1 MTPRQLA
8 LNIVQRL
15 HEHGHVALWAGGCV
29 RDSLLGRE
37 PADYDVATSATPDQ
51 IVALFGK
58 HRVLSIG
65 AAFGVIIVLGP
76 RGTGLQTEV
85 ATVRSDGEYV
95 DGRRPE
101 SVLFCSAE
109 EDARRRDFTVNGMFF
124 DPLNEEVIDYV
135 GGQLDLR
142 NNLLRCIGR
151 PADRFN
157 EDKLRM
163 LRAVRFAATFQF
175 EIESET
181 LQSVTQTAHQI
192 TQVSAER
199 ILQELRRMLAH
210 PHRQMAFR
218 LMQQAGLLFG
228 ILPDYEQASASG
240 GVSMELVAEMLGH
253 LQSQEFLPAAAI
265 LMLPFHAPEKP
276 ISRQRLGTVRQTCR
290 NLTMSNKEVATVEW
304 LIESLDSLR
313 MFRQQPLHVVRP
325 LLADPRADILLQ
337 TARAVADINPSFP
350 SHDDPVEADEF
361 RTAWSAKELFPPPLI
376 NGQDI
381 QQQGIAPG
389 PKIRTLLNAVRNAQL
404 DQQLENRSDALKLLQ
419 QLIAADA

>member
-1 MTPRQLA
+1 
-8 LNIVQRL
+8 
-15 HEHGHVALWAGGCV
+15 
-29 RDSLLGRE
+29 
-37 PADYDVATSATPDQ
+37 
-51 IVALFGK
+51 
-58 HRVLSIG
+58 
-65 AAFGVIIVLGP
+65 
-76 RGTGLQTEV
+76 
-85 ATVRSDGEYV
+85 
-95 DGRRPE
+95 
-101 SVLFCSAE
+101 
-109 EDARRRDFTVNGMFF
+109 
-124 DPLNEEVIDYV
+124 
-135 GGQLDLR
+135 
-142 NNLLRCIGR
+142 
-151 PADRFN
+151 
-157 EDKLRM
+157 
-163 LRAVRFAATFQF
+163 
-175 EIESET
+175 
-181 LQSVTQTAHQI
+181 
-192 TQVSAER
+192 
-199 ILQELRRMLAH
+199 MLAH

-228 ILPDYEQASASG
+228 ILPDYEQASASS
-240 GVSMELVAEMLGH
+240 GVSMEHVAEMLGR

-276 ISRQRLGTVRQTCR
+276 TSRQRLGTVRQTCR

-350 SHDDPVEADEF
+350 SHDDPVAADEF
-361 RTAWSAKELFPPPLI
+361 RTAWSAKELCPPPLI
-376 NGQDI
+376 DGQDI